1 MRKDAH
7 LMSHSPS
14 AWYKAYEAAVLE
26 TDFSKRHER
35 VETALNA
42 IDKRLDKLA
51 KLGEEE
57 FAELQ
62 VALRSLLAM
71 TAEMQSA

>member
-1 MRKDAH
+1 
-7 LMSHSPS
+7 MSHPPF

-26 TDFSKRHER
+26 TDFSKRLER
-35 VETALNA
+35 VEAALNA

-57 FAELQ
+57 FAQLQ
-62 VALRSLLAM
+62 AALRSLLVI